1 MRCIQDTTRRACGFS
16 AFEWD
21 GPAPDA
27 AFAAFGPVLGRRLH
41 IAAGQG
47 RSCCGAAID
56 LVAVEP
62 GDLALPPAARAALR
76 ALAPGHAIA
85 ASTLPELAGGWI
97 AMPGVDIRVGGTA
110 ELGGAAVAITF
121 DDAVALL
128 QAEGGHRLLVRTIA
142 VVEHTPASPPPG
154 WSTVLRNV
162 AEVGLLPGAAATH
175 DHLPGC
181 AA

>member
-27 AFAAFGPVLGRRLH
+27 AFAALGAVLSRRLH
-41 IAAGQG
+41 ITAGQG
-47 RSCCGAAID
+47 RSCCGAMID

-62 GDLALPPAARAALR
+62 GDPTLPPATRSALR
-76 ALAPGHAIA
+76 ELAPGRAIA
-85 ASTLPELAGGWI
+85 ARTLAELAGGWI

-110 ELGGAAVAITF
+110 ELGGPAVAITF

-128 QAEGGHRLLVRTIA
+128 QADGGHRLLARTVA
-142 VVEHTPASPPPG
+142 VVETAPRPIPRG
-154 WSTVLRNV
+154 WRTVLG
-162 AEVGLLPGAAATH
+162 EVPEVPLLPGH
-175 DHLPGC
+175 QHGLDHLPGC